1 MKKKMT
7 IPSVSDLETLSTGE
21 LADLLG
27 NVVLLLRRLPDV
39 PLTDVINGTSTD
51 NGHEPK
57 KDPGA
62 VAARMRRERKQ
73 ASFNRDTRLVGGING
88 ESTWRWLQPIM
99 PEASIS
105 STVNP

>member
-21 LADLLG
+21 LADLLS

-39 PLTDVINGTSTD
+39 PLADVINNGTSANT
-51 NGHEPK
+51 GHELI

-62 VAARMRRERKQ
+62 VAARMRREPKKP
-73 ASFNRDTRLVGGING
+73 T
-88 ESTWRWLQPIM
+88 STEIPDWL
-99 PEASIS
+99 EE
-105 STVNP
+105 